1 MLLSFISS
9 FLRIMTKIR
18 RFPFFSAAA
27 VLALT
32 VPLSALADYPD
43 LPPEP
48 PRAASSFI
56 GMGAATGTPS
66 GDVAQAVKPVLR
78 SLPVPT
84 MVQSAPFNKSDLYAV
99 PVTTNFPRPLKIGV
113 QASLGLSSRAQ
124 WLRFTLEELKYV
136 LGEANLEI
144 LWFDNRQLELGVKS
158 RQLDFILADAD
169 EFALAQSTGYYE
181 ASASFLPNAAIR
193 AEDAQAAVIFTR
205 RGREST
211 AFSALANPST
221 TFAATSRD
229 SLAGWDAAVVKLFQ
243 HGISRTDIEDR
254 TTFYGWSSASV
265 LHAVLSG
272 TQTVGILPACEL
284 EKLENRGKIGIT
296 HDLSIFSPQRDDT
309 LSCTHST
316 ITYPSITVGVL
327 RTLDPAWKKAV
338 STVLYAAASQRYGG
352 EWALPAVNRTIYDLF
367 YELKRG
373 PYENLGS
380 WNLNRF
386 LRENAEFIAF
396 ALLAA
401 FIIISYAVSLSVL
414 VKRKTAQLRR
424 ALEEREMIEA
434 EAVQSRQHIANL
446 ERTGIVGQMS
456 TIIAHE
462 LKQPLAAIVNFAG
475 SLNRRVQKGNYDEK
489 AFGWALGEILDQ
501 AERAN
506 QIVNRVRAYAK
517 HDYPPRTIVDLY
529 GVIGNAIT
537 NFRRARQTAAEVIVR
552 VNKHSMAEVDAWEI
566 ELAVLNL
573 MKNAADAISGVEH
586 PKIIVSLTPI
596 DEKTW
601 ALSVEDNGPYI
612 TDEAFDNLFKPLQ
625 TTKGADGMGL
635 GLSIIASIAE
645 RHAGRCTVERAGAQ
659 GLRFTLVLPRIAGGN
674 EPDLA
679 EDGLP
684 PKMTVYKEGELA
696 SARGAADFRIENAK
710 PKTRTATM
718 DPNNTNVSG
727 I

>member
-254 TTFYGWSSASV
+254 TTFYGCSSSSV

-284 EKLENRGKIGIT
+284 EKLENRGKLGIT

-396 ALLAA
+396 ALLTA

-462 LKQPLAAIVNFAG
+462 LKQPLAAIVNFAC
-475 SLNRRVQKGNYDEK
+475 RRVITTRKRLAGHWGKFWIRPSAPIRLSTESEPTPNTTIRREPLWICT
-489 AFGWALGEILDQ
+489 ASSGMPSPTS
-501 AERAN
+501 
-506 QIVNRVRAYAK
+506 VVRG
-517 HDYPPRTIVDLY
+517 R
-529 GVIGNAIT
+529 
-537 NFRRARQTAAEVIVR
+537 
-552 VNKHSMAEVDAWEI
+552 
-566 ELAVLNL
+566 
-573 MKNAADAISGVEH
+573 
-586 PKIIVSLTPI
+586 
-596 DEKTW
+596 
-601 ALSVEDNGPYI
+601 
-612 TDEAFDNLFKPLQ
+612 PLR
-625 TTKGADGMGL
+625 K
-635 GLSIIASIAE
+635 
-645 RHAGRCTVERAGAQ
+645 
-659 GLRFTLVLPRIAGGN
+659 
-674 EPDLA
+674 
-679 EDGLP
+679 
-684 PKMTVYKEGELA
+684 
-696 SARGAADFRIENAK
+696 
-710 PKTRTATM
+710 
-718 DPNNTNVSG
+718 
-727 I
+727 

>member
-78 SLPVPT
+78 SLPVPI

-284 EKLENRGKIGIT
+284 EKLENRGKVGIT

-309 LSCTHST
+309 LSCAHST

-338 STVLYAAASQRYGG
+338 STVLYAAASQR
-352 EWALPAVNRTIYDLF
+352 P
-367 YELKRG
+367 
-373 PYENLGS
+373 
-380 WNLNRF
+380 
-386 LRENAEFIAF
+386 
-396 ALLAA
+396 
-401 FIIISYAVSLSVL
+401 
-414 VKRKTAQLRR
+414 
-424 ALEEREMIEA
+424 
-434 EAVQSRQHIANL
+434 
-446 ERTGIVGQMS
+446 S
-456 TIIAHE
+456 T
-462 LKQPLAAIVNFAG
+462 V
-475 SLNRRVQKGNYDEK
+475 
-489 AFGWALGEILDQ
+489 
-501 AERAN
+501 
-506 QIVNRVRAYAK
+506 
-517 HDYPPRTIVDLY
+517 
-529 GVIGNAIT
+529 
-537 NFRRARQTAAEVIVR
+537 
-552 VNKHSMAEVDAWEI
+552 
-566 ELAVLNL
+566 
-573 MKNAADAISGVEH
+573 
-586 PKIIVSLTPI
+586 
-596 DEKTW
+596 
-601 ALSVEDNGPYI
+601 
-612 TDEAFDNLFKPLQ
+612 
-625 TTKGADGMGL
+625 
-635 GLSIIASIAE
+635 
-645 RHAGRCTVERAGAQ
+645 
-659 GLRFTLVLPRIAGGN
+659 RFTIC
-674 EPDLA
+674 
-679 EDGLP
+679 
-684 PKMTVYKEGELA
+684 
-696 SARGAADFRIENAK
+696 F
-710 PKTRTATM
+710 
-718 DPNNTNVSG
+718 TN
-727 I
+727 

>member
-1 MLLSFISS
+1 
-9 FLRIMTKIR
+9 MTKIR

-169 EFALAQSTGYYE
+169 E
-181 ASASFLPNAAIR
+181 
-193 AEDAQAAVIFTR
+193 
-205 RGREST
+205 
-211 AFSALANPST
+211 LANPST

-243 HGISRTDIEDR
+243 HGISRIDIEDR

-265 LHAVLSG
+265 LHAVLSRA
-272 TQTVGILPACEL
+272 QTVGILPACEL
-284 EKLENRGKIGIT
+284 EKLENRGKVGIT

-309 LSCTHST
+309 LSCAHST

-659 GLRFTLVLPRIAGGN
+659 GLRFTLVLPRIVGGN

-696 SARGAADFRIENAK
+696 SARGADDFRIENAK
-710 PKTRTATM
+710 PKTRAATM

>member
-1 MLLSFISS
+1 M
-9 FLRIMTKIR
+9 
-18 RFPFFSAAA
+18 
-27 VLALT
+27 
-32 VPLSALADYPD
+32 
-43 LPPEP
+43 
-48 PRAASSFI
+48 
-56 GMGAATGTPS
+56 
-66 GDVAQAVKPVLR
+66 
-78 SLPVPT
+78 
-84 MVQSAPFNKSDLYAV
+84 
-99 PVTTNFPRPLKIGV
+99 
-113 QASLGLSSRAQ
+113 
-124 WLRFTLEELKYV
+124 
-136 LGEANLEI
+136 
-144 LWFDNRQLELGVKS
+144 
-158 RQLDFILADAD
+158 
-169 EFALAQSTGYYE
+169 
-181 ASASFLPNAAIR
+181 
-193 AEDAQAAVIFTR
+193 
-205 RGREST
+205 
-211 AFSALANPST
+211 
-221 TFAATSRD
+221 
-229 SLAGWDAAVVKLFQ
+229 
-243 HGISRTDIEDR
+243 
-254 TTFYGWSSASV
+254 
-265 LHAVLSG
+265 
-272 TQTVGILPACEL
+272 
-284 EKLENRGKIGIT
+284 
-296 HDLSIFSPQRDDT
+296 
-309 LSCTHST
+309 
-316 ITYPSITVGVL
+316 GVL

-529 GVIGNAIT
+529 GVIGNTIT

-659 GLRFTLVLPRIAGGN
+659 GLRFTLVLPRIVGGN

-696 SARGAADFRIENAK
+696 SARGADDFRIENAK
-710 PKTRTATM
+710 PKTRAATM

>member
-243 HGISRTDIEDR
+243 HGISRIDIEDR

-272 TQTVGILPACEL
+272 AQTVGILPACEL
-284 EKLENRGKIGIT
+284 
-296 HDLSIFSPQRDDT
+296 
-309 LSCTHST
+309 
-316 ITYPSITVGVL
+316 
-327 RTLDPAWKKAV
+327 
-338 STVLYAAASQRYGG
+338 
-352 EWALPAVNRTIYDLF
+352 
-367 YELKRG
+367 
-373 PYENLGS
+373 
-380 WNLNRF
+380 
-386 LRENAEFIAF
+386 
-396 ALLAA
+396 
-401 FIIISYAVSLSVL
+401 
-414 VKRKTAQLRR
+414 
-424 ALEEREMIEA
+424 
-434 EAVQSRQHIANL
+434 
-446 ERTGIVGQMS
+446 
-456 TIIAHE
+456 
-462 LKQPLAAIVNFAG
+462 
-475 SLNRRVQKGNYDEK
+475 
-489 AFGWALGEILDQ
+489 
-501 AERAN
+501 
-506 QIVNRVRAYAK
+506 
-517 HDYPPRTIVDLY
+517 
-529 GVIGNAIT
+529 
-537 NFRRARQTAAEVIVR
+537 
-552 VNKHSMAEVDAWEI
+552 
-566 ELAVLNL
+566 
-573 MKNAADAISGVEH
+573 
-586 PKIIVSLTPI
+586 
-596 DEKTW
+596 
-601 ALSVEDNGPYI
+601 
-612 TDEAFDNLFKPLQ
+612 
-625 TTKGADGMGL
+625 
-635 GLSIIASIAE
+635 
-645 RHAGRCTVERAGAQ
+645 
-659 GLRFTLVLPRIAGGN
+659 
-674 EPDLA
+674 
-679 EDGLP
+679 
-684 PKMTVYKEGELA
+684 
-696 SARGAADFRIENAK
+696 
-710 PKTRTATM
+710 
-718 DPNNTNVSG
+718 
-727 I
+727 